1 MREIDLRNY
10 LTSMGERE
18 SLLFI
23 DIDVLQLIF
32 CRMGSNGTWPYSAPE
47 VTKAADHH
55 MTLNTSKA
63 DVWSWGA
70 VLYRITYSKAP
81 NYTPPCHR
89 PPKDHRS
96 SRDPNLVDVLRHTLV
111 IDSRERSDPTW
122 LARHPYTTK
131 H

>member
-18 SLLFI
+18 GLLFI

-70 VLYRITYSKAP
+70 VLYRMTYMVP
-81 NYTPPCHR
+81 PTYNPPCYR
-89 PPKDHRS
+89 PPINQHS
-96 SRDPNLVDVLRHTLV
+96 AHDPHLIDVLRHTLV
-111 IDSRERSDPTW
+111 INPQDRCNVSW
-122 LARHPYTTK
+122 LAQHPYTKTP
-131 H
+131 